1 MTLWTETAIKVS
13 FHPTKLN
20 GHRHSDSRDVFSL
33 SRDLIRPK
41 INDLICG
48 SPSWYVTILPSLV
61 AIGTVVVEVLR
72 KLQKKLASSCR
83 NSDEKRKEKK
93 NN

>member
-48 SPSWYVTILPSLV
+48 SPS
-61 AIGTVVVEVLR
+61 
-72 KLQKKLASSCR
+72 
-83 NSDEKRKEKK
+83 
-93 NN
+93 